1 MPQSPARGR
10 PRPAPGTARAAA
22 REMMRGALLSGRTIA
37 ESAPEAE
44 AALPPEG
51 RAAARRLAAEGLRHL
66 ARADAAL
73 KPHLRAAPPPA
84 ARIVLRLAATELM
97 TGGAPH
103 GVVGEAVSAVRALP
117 GGAPLAGMTNAVLRR
132 VAEGG
137 RAAWEDAS
145 PNRLPNW
152 IRGRVQGAVGAA
164 RTAAIEA
171 AHDRGAPLDITPRD
185 GDAAALAA
193 RFGGEALPTGSVRLP
208 AGAQVSALPG
218 FEAGEW
224 WVQDAAAALPAR
236 MLGVREGERALDLCA
251 APGGK
256 AMQLAAAGAEVTAV
270 DASAARLG
278 RLRENLARTG
288 LRAEIVAADLLEW
301 APPAP
306 VPAILLDAPCSA
318 TGTIRRHPD
327 LPFARDGGALKALA
341 ARQGAMLERA
351 LGWLA
356 PGGRLVYC
364 TCSLLPEEGE
374 RVVAAALERDP
385 KLGVERWVPEGVP
398 ADWHGT
404 LGLRT
409 APDRWAE
416 RGGMDGFFMAR
427 LVRDG

>member
-1 MPQSPARGR
+1 MI
-10 PRPAPGTARAAA
+10 
-22 REMMRGALLSGRTIA
+22 RGALLSGRPISD
-37 ESAPEAE
+37 SAPEAE

-51 RAAARRLAAEGLRHL
+51 RAAARRLAAQALRHL

-73 KPHLRAAPPPA
+73 KPHLRAMPPPG

-97 TGGAPH
+97 LGEAAH
-103 GVVGEAVSAVRALP
+103 GVVDEAVTAVRALP
-117 GGAPLAGMTNAVLRR
+117 GGGALAGMANAVLRR

-137 RAAWEDAS
+137 RPAWEAAS

-171 AHDRGAPLDITPRD
+171 AHDRGATLDLTPRD

-193 RFGGEALPTGSVRLP
+193 RLGGEALPTGSVRVA
-208 AGAQVSALPG
+208 AGGQVSALPG
-218 FEAGEW
+218 YGEGAW
-224 WVQDAAAALPAR
+224 WVQDAAAALPVR
-236 MLGVREGERALDLCA
+236 MLAPRPGERVLDLCA

-256 AMQLAAAGAEVTAV
+256 TMQIAAAGARAVAV
-270 DASAARLG
+270 DASEARLA

-288 LRAEIVAADLLEW
+288 LEAEVIAADLLDW
-301 APPAP
+301 APDAP
-306 VPAILLDAPCSA
+306 FEAILLDAPCSA

-327 LPFARDGGALKALA
+327 LPFARDGGALAALA
-341 ARQGAMLERA
+341 ARQAALLDRA

-356 PGGRLVYC
+356 PGGRLVLC

-374 RVVAAALERDP
+374 RLVEGALARHP
-385 KLGVERWVPEGVP
+385 ALRVERTVPAGVP
-398 ADWHGT
+398 GDWHGP

-409 APDRWAE
+409 APDRWPE
-416 RGGMDGFFMAR
+416 RGGMDGFFVTR
-427 LVRDG
+427 LSLAGP

>member
-1 MPQSPARGR
+1 MPHHVAR
-10 PRPAPGTARAAA
+10 PSSRPAPRTAREAA
-22 REMMRGALLSGRTIA
+22 RAMMRGALLSGRTIA
-37 ESAPEAE
+37 ETGPEAE
-44 AALPPEG
+44 AALPPEA
-51 RAAARRLAAEGLRHL
+51 RAAARRLAAAGLRHL

-73 KPHLRAAPPPA
+73 KPHLRAAPPPG
-84 ARIVLRLAATELM
+84 ARIVLRLAAAELM

-103 GVVGEAVSAVRALP
+103 GVVDEAVSAVRALP
-117 GGAPLAGMTNAVLRR
+117 GGGPLAGMANAVLRR

-137 RAAWEDAS
+137 REAWDAAS

-171 AHDRGAPLDITPRD
+171 AHDRGAPLDLTPRD

-193 RFGGEALPTGSVRLP
+193 LVGGEALPTGSVRVP

-218 FEAGEW
+218 YAEGAW

-236 MLGVREGERALDLCA
+236 MLAPGRGERVLDLCA

-256 AMQLAAAGAEVTAV
+256 AMQLAAMGAAVTAV
-270 DASAARLG
+270 DASEARLE
-278 RLRENLARTG
+278 RLRENLGRTG
-288 LRAEIVAADLLEW
+288 LAAEVVTADLMEW
-301 APPAP
+301 APDGPAG
-306 VPAILLDAPCSA
+306 AILLDAPCSA

-341 ARQGAMLERA
+341 ARQAALLERA

-356 PGGRLVYC
+356 PGGRLVLC

-374 RVVAAALERDP
+374 RLVAGALSRDGA
-385 KLGVERWVPEGVP
+385 LRVERRVPEGVP
-398 ADWHGT
+398 AAWHGE

-416 RGGMDGFFMAR
+416 RGGMDGFFVAR
-427 LVRDG
+427 LVREG